1 LIVAVVAIVAFKGM
15 VSPVFLFATLFLASA
30 CIIGSLVMLDG
41 PIATETVPAPMIG
54 AASGIIIGIGEI
66 FGGGVAP
73 VISGIVAEN
82 FGIDHVLYV
91 ALVWVLFAI
100 V

>member
-1 LIVAVVAIVAFKGM
+1 M
-15 VSPVFLFATLFLASA
+15 QMSATLFLASG

-73 VISGIVAEN
+73 VISGVVAEN
-82 FGIDHVLYV
+82 FGIEQIVYV
-91 ALVWVLFAI
+91 ALGGVLFAA
-100 V
+100 VCAFFLVETAPEKQN